1 MSKDLPKGLRLR
13 DDETIQ
19 VNIYKK
25 DPKTKQTVRTARTF
39 KFRNYDEKLDAIKNA
54 LKWKSEIEKRI
65 TLGLPMND
73 DETNTG
79 LSWKLSDALT
89 KTYDQVWS
97 SKNKKTSSDT
107 SLINGTT
114 CVKYL
119 GQNKYLSEITPDD
132 IFQFRAKITAKYSN
146 AYWNRLL
153 TSLVSMMKHA
163 KECGFLGQQ
172 MGDSNDFA
180 AKYRL
185 KESNKRHRPFEA
197 EEAALFLE
205 TCRKTN
211 DTDYLIF
218 ADMVEFTM
226 EVGMRKGEI
235 IGLEKGD
242 LSLIHGVPTVILRAE
257 KTKAGRQRP
266 VPLSDIAFNI
276 WKKYTKGKSQSDI
289 VFQKFNGEPFSAS
302 SVTHRFN
309 EIKEKIGLG
318 NDDAIVFHSCRNT
331 FISNAI
337 NVSGLSLPEV
347 QQTVGHAQMST
358 TEVYFK
364 HSKDSVSNIHAKLN
378 KRSNG

>member
-13 DDETIQ
+13 DDETVQ

-39 KFRNYDEKLDAIKNA
+39 KFRSYDEKLDAIKNA

-79 LSWKLSDALT
+79 LSWRLSDALT

-97 SKNKKTSSDT
+97 AKNKKSTSDT
-107 SLINGTT
+107 SLTNGST

-119 GQNKYLSEITPDD
+119 GKNKYLSEITPDD

-146 AYWNRLL
+146 AYWNRIL
-153 TSLVSMMKHA
+153 SALVGMMKHA
-163 KECGFLGQQ
+163 KECGYLGQP
-172 MGDSNDFA
+172 MGDSDEYASRF
-180 AKYRL
+180 RL
-185 KESNKRHRPFEA
+185 KEVNKEHRPFE
-197 EEAALFLE
+197 ENEAALFLE

-226 EVGMRKGEI
+226 EVGMRKGEVI
-235 IGLEKGD
+235 NLVKGD
-242 LSLIHGVPTVILRAE
+242 LSLIYGVPTLHLGAK
-257 KTKAGRQRP
+257 KTKASKSREI
-266 VPLSDIAFNI
+266 PLNDKALEI
-276 WKKYTKGKSQSDI
+276 WKKYSKGKEQTDF
-289 VFQKFNGEPFSAS
+289 VFTKFNGQQFTPS

-309 EIKEKIGLG
+309 EIKDKIGLG
-318 NDDAIVFHSCRNT
+318 KDDEIVFHSTRNT

-337 NVSGLSLPEV
+337 NVSGLSMPEV
-347 QQTVGHAQMST
+347 QKTVGHAHLST
-358 TEVYFK
+358 TERYFRHAK
-364 HSKDSVSNIHAKLN
+364 NNVTNIHAKLN